1 MRSLEIDVHGK
12 LPKRTSPGSVMTIA
26 DHVGGRIY
34 YGWVIVATLAVT
46 ETVSWGILYYVFS
59 VFLVPMRAEL
69 GWSDATLT
77 GAYSL
82 ALLVSGFAAPFVGR
96 WIDRRGPRW
105 LMTSGSLLGVA
116 LVLAWSRV
124 GSELSWYLIWAG
136 MGLAMAATLY
146 DPAFTAVNAWFER
159 DRSKAFLLVTIAAGF
174 ASTIF
179 LPLAAWL
186 ERVQGWQAALV
197 TLAGVLFVF
206 TVVPH
211 ALFLRRR
218 PEDFG
223 LLPDGAAQEPEHVE
237 RAPAAEPDGAAV
249 QEALRDPTFWWL
261 AGGFAL
267 GTFSTVAV
275 GVYLIA
281 YLVDRGDGAE
291 FAAFATGLIGAA
303 QVAARV
309 LATVLGDRV
318 SQVTLTAIVFAIQA
332 LAMAILL
339 QWDANAGVLLAVLL
353 LGMGR
358 GVVTLM
364 RPTLMADFYGR
375 RNFGA
380 INGALAFILNIARAI
395 APVAAGLAFGVFGA
409 YDPVFWMLGAVS
421 LLAGVLI
428 LGAGRTVRGR
438 TGLPG

>member
-1 MRSLEIDVHGK
+1 MVDRLGN
-12 LPKRTSPGSVMTIA
+12 
-26 DHVGGRIY
+26 RIY
-34 YGWVIVATLAVT
+34 YGWVIVATLSLT
-46 ETVSWGILYYVFS
+46 ETVSWGVLFYVFS
-59 VFLVPMRAEL
+59 VFLVPMNAEL
-69 GWSDATLT
+69 GWSEATLT

-82 ALLVSGFAAPFVGR
+82 ALLVSGFAAPLVGR

-105 LMTSGSLLGVA
+105 LMTGGSLLGVA
-116 LVLAWSRV
+116 LVLAWSQV
-124 GSELSWYLIWAG
+124 GSLLAWYLIWAG

-146 DPAFTAVNAWFER
+146 DPAFTAVTAWFER

-186 ERVQGWQAALV
+186 ERTQGWQSALV

-206 TVVPH
+206 TVIPH
-211 ALFLRRR
+211 ALLLRRR
-218 PEDFG
+218 PEDMG
-223 LLPDGAAQEPEHVE
+223 LHPDGTHLEGAIEPWSSPSEPVG
-237 RAPAAEPDGAAV
+237 AELR
-249 QEALRDPTFWWL
+249 EALRDPTFWWL

-267 GTFSTVAV
+267 GTFSTIAV

-281 YLVDRGDGAE
+281 FLVERGDGVG

-303 QVAARV
+303 QVAARI
-309 LATVLGDRV
+309 LATALGQRV
-318 SQVTLTAIVFAIQA
+318 SQLTLTALVFAVQA

-339 QWDANAGVLLAVLL
+339 RWDANAGVLLAVLL

-364 RPTLMADFYGR
+364 RPTLIADFYGR

-380 INGALAFILNIARAI
+380 INGALAFILNIARAL
-395 APVAAGLAFGVFGA
+395 APVVAGVAFGVFGA
-409 YDPVFWMLGAVS
+409 YDPVFWMLGGVS
-421 LLAGVLI
+421 LLAGLLI
-428 LGAGRTVRGR
+428 LGAGRAAG
-438 TGLPG
+438 GAIPS